1 MRVGPSSSL
10 SLSFNLFP
18 GQRRFYCA
26 RYVGFAGEQVA
37 RSWAFG
43 AAFGPAGPGAGGFR
57 DTGGCAQ
64 LPADVA
70 KPAADPARC
79 QRPGGIGLFLPGPA
93 EIGGQGPG
101 EQELGVRGHED
112 LDPAVCLAGI
122 ADLGGGEAE
131 GALEGADR
139 VLLMRKSALR
149 AQCSPAGNAA

>member
-18 GQRRFYCA
+18 GQRRVRCA
-26 RYVGFAGEQVA
+26 RRVGFAWKQVA
-37 RSWAFG
+37 GCWAFA
-43 AAFGPAGPGAGGFR
+43 AAFGPAWSGAGGFR
-57 DTGGCAQ
+57 DTGRGAEVA
-64 LPADVA
+64 ADVA
-70 KPAADPARC
+70 KPAADPTWC
-79 QRPGGIGLFLPGPA
+79 QRPGGIGLFLPGPT
-93 EIGGQGPG
+93 EFGGQGPG

-112 LDPAVCLAGI
+112 LNPAVCLAGI